1 MRKTLWFMKRL
12 PMKLRLNPMGR
23 LKTGEE
29 ECREFE
35 SLVKS
40 VNASGS
46 EDDLR
51 SNLSPIES
59 IQLCK

>member
-1 MRKTLWFMKRL
+1 MRKTLWFMKRS
-12 PMKLRLNPMGR
+12 PMKLRLNSIGR
-23 LKTGEE
+23 LKTGDA

-35 SLVKS
+35 SLVKT

-46 EDDLR
+46 EDGLR
-51 SNLSPIES
+51 SSLSPIES